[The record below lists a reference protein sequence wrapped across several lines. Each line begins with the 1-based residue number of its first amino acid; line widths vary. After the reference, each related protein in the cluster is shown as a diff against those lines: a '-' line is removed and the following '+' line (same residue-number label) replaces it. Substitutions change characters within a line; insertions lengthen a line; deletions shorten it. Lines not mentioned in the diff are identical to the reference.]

1 MATKRSGVV
10 SQGER
15 ASLAAAEAE
24 DGEVGLPGGGRP
36 AEERDEARASTL
48 RRAEE
53 DAWWQRARKGEEP
66 TRSGMVSASPGEEV
80 EEAPSSAGLQAQER
94 AKSVHQ
100 RGIGAVVTTYTPP
113 LLIILLL
120 LLLVLRSSARASRSS
135 PAPAEVTDDASLGV
149 RTVARQRAI
158 DSSHGREP

>member
-66 TRSGMVSASPGEEV
+66 TRSGMVSASPREEV
-80 EEAPSSAGLQAQER
+80 EEAPSSAGLQAQG
-94 AKSVHQ
+94 AQ
-100 RGIGAVVTTYTPP
+100 RDAMQKGGQRLLP
-113 LLIILLL
+113 LPFFY
-120 LLLVLRSSARASRSS
+120 VRFQ
-135 PAPAEVTDDASLGV
+135 PDDDK
-149 RTVARQRAI
+149 RRE
-158 DSSHGREP
+158 GRE

>member
-36 AEERDEARASTL
+36 AEERDEARASTS

-80 EEAPSSAGLQAQER
+80 EEAPSSAGLQAQG
-94 AKSVHQ
+94 AQ
-100 RGIGAVVTTYTPP
+100 RDAMQKGGQRLLP
-113 LLIILLL
+113 LPFFY
-120 LLLVLRSSARASRSS
+120 VRFQ
-135 PAPAEVTDDASLGV
+135 PDDDK
-149 RTVARQRAI
+149 RRE
-158 DSSHGREP
+158 GRE

>member
-1 MATKRSGVV
+1 AASQALGGMATKRSGVV

-36 AEERDEARASTL
+36 AEERDEARASTS

-80 EEAPSSAGLQAQER
+80 EEAPSSAGLQAQGAQRDAMQVTSEKER
-94 AKSVHQ
+94 HSSV
-100 RGIGAVVTTYTPP
+100 RRAGSDFFRFLFFTSDSNLTTTS
-113 LLIILLL
+113 
-120 LLLVLRSSARASRSS
+120 V
-135 PAPAEVTDDASLGV
+135 EKGGNDC
-149 RTVARQRAI
+149 
-158 DSSHGREP
+158 GREDLTLRAERQTR

>member
-1 MATKRSGVV
+1 MSRGGVGAVPLYLCWCRAKSRLPGSLASWPVAASQALGGMATKRSGVV

-66 TRSGMVSASPGEEV
+66 TRSGMVSASPGEE
-80 EEAPSSAGLQAQER
+80 
-94 AKSVHQ
+94 
-100 RGIGAVVTTYTPP
+100 
-113 LLIILLL
+113 
-120 LLLVLRSSARASRSS
+120 
-135 PAPAEVTDDASLGV
+135 
-149 RTVARQRAI
+149 
-158 DSSHGREP
+158 